1 MTGWIQ
7 ITDRT
12 NVTANQ
18 LFMTNLI
25 NGNTVMPNISTKLP
39 ELMANITISALVVS
53 NITGMENCTVTVQEN
68 IYSYNRQVLILAYGS
83 AVAMALI
90 ALIVGVSATRVNGTP
105 IGNVFSQLLVTVSFH
120 LMTHY

>member
-1 MTGWIQ
+1 
-7 ITDRT
+7 
-12 NVTANQ
+12 
-18 LFMTNLI
+18 MTNLLI
-25 NGNTVMPNISTKLP
+25 NGNTVTPDISTKLP

-90 ALIVGVSATRVNGTP
+90 ALIVGVSATRVNVTP
-105 IGNVFSQLLVTVSFH
+105 TGNVFSQLLVTVSFH